1 MSSVGGLDKD
11 EDDVVVDQ
19 REYREMIGSLLY
31 LTATRPDILFATGL
45 YARYQ
50 ASPWES
56 HRNAVKRIVRYLT
69 YTPDLGLFYSASS
82 SFQLSAFSDAD
93 FGGCKLDRKLTLGT
107 YQFIGSSH
115 VSWSSRKQSGVA
127 FGTTEAEYVATAS
140 CCSQLIWMIATLRD
154 YRLSFP
160 ERVPIYCDSTS
171 AISVSKN
178 PCLHSR
184 SKHIDI
190 CFLFLRD
197 QYENGVV
204 DLIHVD
210 TDN

>member
-1 MSSVGGLDKD
+1 M
-11 EDDVVVDQ
+11 
-19 REYREMIGSLLY
+19 
-31 LTATRPDILFATGL
+31 
-45 YARYQ
+45 
-50 ASPWES
+50 
-56 HRNAVKRIVRYLT
+56 VKRIFRYLT

-82 SFQLSAFSDAD
+82 SLLLSAFSDAD
-93 FGGCKLDRKLTLGT
+93 FGGCKIDRKSTSGT
-107 YQFIGSSH
+107 CQFIGSSL

-127 FGTTEAEYVATAS
+127 LSTTEAEYVAAAS

-154 YRLSFP
+154 YGLSFL

-190 CFLFLRD
+190 RFHFLRD
-197 QYENGVV
+197 QYEKGVV

-210 TDN
+210 IDNQLADILTKPLDEKAFTRLRGELGVVYPY